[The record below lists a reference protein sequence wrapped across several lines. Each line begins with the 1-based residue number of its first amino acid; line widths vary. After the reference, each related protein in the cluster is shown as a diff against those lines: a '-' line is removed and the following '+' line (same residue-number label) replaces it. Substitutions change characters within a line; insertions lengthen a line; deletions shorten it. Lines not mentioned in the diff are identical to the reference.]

1 MEWHYSGH
9 NEYTSGKAKDFNY
22 KKTMEW
28 KPLHSLVLFTA
39 TCYLSKGKK
48 SEHDDKS
55 LNNTNED
62 YGLTKDNSPKKPH

>member
-9 NEYTSGKAKDFNY
+9 NEYTSGKVKDFNY
-22 KKTMEW
+22 KKTTEW
-28 KPLHSLVLFTA
+28 KPLHSLVLLTA

-55 LNNTNED
+55 LN
-62 YGLTKDNSPKKPH
+62 PKSVIRKSFMSFSNDRH